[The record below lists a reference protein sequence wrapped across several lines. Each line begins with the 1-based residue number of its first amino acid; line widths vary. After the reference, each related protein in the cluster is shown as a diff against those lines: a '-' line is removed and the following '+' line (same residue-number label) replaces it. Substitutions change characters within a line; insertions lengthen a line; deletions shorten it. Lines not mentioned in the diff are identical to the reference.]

1 MGDLP
6 VLDLPDLDRMADDP
20 DLLDL
25 DRMADD
31 PDLPD
36 LGQTVDD
43 PDLLDL
49 DPMVRMVDVVPKL
62 AVVDQKAGEVPKMDP
77 DQMADR

>member
-1 MGDLP
+1 MG
-6 VLDLPDLDRMADDP
+6 DLPDLDRMADDL

-31 PDLPD
+31 PDLD
-36 LGQTVDD
+36 QTVDD